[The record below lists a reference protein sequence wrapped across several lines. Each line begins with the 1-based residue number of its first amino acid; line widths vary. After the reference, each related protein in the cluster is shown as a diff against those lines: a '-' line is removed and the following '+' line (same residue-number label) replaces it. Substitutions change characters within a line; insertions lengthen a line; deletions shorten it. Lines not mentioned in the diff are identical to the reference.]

1 MSIKTI
7 KSLVSRVVRLGTVLL
22 FGGGLGGGIIASAQS
37 TVSLTA
43 APTSASLPDGSMVPM
58 WGYSCGAASG
68 ASCVAANPAVAGG
81 GTGWSPVIITVP
93 YTGTATASTT
103 SLTISLTNNLSFTTS
118 SGVNNIP
125 TSLMIVGQVGGGLGS
140 QPSRSASPAHTG
152 QAITW
157 PAAGDPAA
165 GPTFTAP
172 TQIDRVRSFGTE
184 VAAGGS
190 QMLTWSG
197 MRPGTYLLESGTHPS
212 IQATMGLY
220 GIVVVTAAPS
230 GATPGTAYYGAGS
243 APINYNA
250 EVPLVFS
257 EIDPVQNAAV
267 AKAVGTAGFSESTVW
282 SGLAPNGCGYNNPGN
297 SNYGTCYPPAVNYS
311 PLYYLINGVAF
322 NKNNASGS
330 LFSAVAGSA
339 VTNISGNVLVR
350 FVNAGA
356 RMHVPSIV
364 GSTTGTGSAQVG
376 GFQLIAE
383 DGNAVPGTAR
393 IQSDVFM
400 AAGKTYDVMINAPPT
415 TGGIFPVF
423 DRELSLSGNA
433 INRDSGMLAYV
444 SVNGGTLPST
454 GAFASGGAQ
463 AIADTYNSIIASH
476 TFTVSD
482 ASKGVIANDVN
493 IFGVTLAVPPAQ
505 ASSFTL
511 NPDGTFAYTANTGW
525 AGGDSFVYCGNGT
538 TTTNPP
544 PATLPGTCAK
554 VTLGVASVE
563 ANTSITVANHS
574 YTSTVATLLGIKN
587 PGILLGAVDT
597 AGYPLTVFNA
607 QPAPSG
613 GATPISP
620 CTGGSTTNC
629 VAVNPDGSFNA
640 FPSGPGTYAFTF
652 QAQNSQGTTSSNT
665 GTVTLTFLPGSGLKV
680 SVVDGA
686 DKVTP
691 ITDYR
696 WIIEEDKTFY
706 VDPACQVN
714 PLPSGCPQYTTG
726 TGPSIAPE
734 LGVNFHTSSMPFV
747 AQGCVGA
754 ISCENGQTVLDPNTG
769 LHSGAVC
776 DQGNGICHTDSS
788 QLISVDPSKVYLDP
802 AKRYYISVLPGDA
815 ANSFISGNTSACLPA
830 ADPNYD
836 PTSCGHGMG
845 GASLAAGQTS
855 VTVLAQPNPF
865 PPGELSV
872 FVFEDDFPLNGEVDS
887 GGGVDVLAP
896 NEPGLG
902 GFQIHLWDAM
912 GQNGDFTGQMT
923 YDMFNQPL
931 SNSLAGVIDPSNG
944 NNACPISA
952 SSSTYFNG
960 SSKGISATASG
971 AGNTITPTGITVDNN
986 QVGNTLVI
994 TGGNNFTPG
1003 TYTISSVD
1011 TTAGTWT
1018 LAPAV
1023 TGSSAATGAANG
1035 MQGTR
1040 SESAITGMIV
1050 TCPKYESDGTTLSPL
1065 AGQAVVKNLMPGR
1078 FGVIASPAADR
1089 IARGE
1094 EWLQTNTL
1102 DGQKAHDSFIKI
1114 GEPSYF
1120 QEYGPANFHV
1130 TVGFANPKIINN
1142 RLASVCAGTDVYLP
1156 GQGNCSYTI
1165 KGKVTGERLSRTPDE
1180 RLYSS
1185 GSHDTFYWSQCYVSI
1200 GDPDGEDFAFTKCNA
1215 DGTFQISGLPQ
1226 GSWRVTTFDQWNDQL
1241 VDGLSTPV
1249 ALSGSNP
1256 LIDMGDIATTQWQT
1270 NIYTRT
1276 FIDDSR
1282 DGVYQDGEG
1291 GIPFLNV
1298 AVRYRDGS
1306 MANLITTDFD
1316 GVANFNET
1324 FPLFAWYT
1332 IETDVTRYKN
1342 TGTHVVYD
1350 AGGPADGST
1359 SCGQVH
1365 SGYPNCGTST
1375 AYNFLANTNE
1385 AIPLPKDLRVPGSVY
1400 CDKADC
1406 GGLSIATGPEAG
1418 GSSGPGG
1425 STGRID
1431 APWVETEAWQGFP
1444 GQNEFVEFAKA
1455 PYAAGE
1461 NGGIKGHVV
1470 YASTRPFDDPQ
1481 MLVQTQ
1487 WEPLVPNVRINLYQ
1501 EGTAPDGTKSLTL
1514 IDWTTTSS
1522 WDDYVQGF
1530 HKAPDGTTV
1539 SNMNCP
1545 GQTTSD
1551 LFYFTLQNQPE
1562 YLDYYNSQHGGGP
1575 VTPLAYNSQYKCYD
1589 GMHNWNQVQPA
1600 PYDGMYA
1607 FPSVT
1612 SMDPASGRP
1621 VAGATNCTICTANPT
1636 KATLDP
1642 ANPTTYDPY
1651 RTGTPMLPPGKYV
1664 VEVVVPPG
1672 FELVK
1677 EEDKNILIGDNFIAP
1692 VTQQFG
1698 GLGNIFILPDQ
1709 ATVASNSNPFN
1720 AQNPTDSLGA
1730 SPSNGIVP
1738 AFTPEPL
1745 WPCVGEA
1752 RVVPDFISLF
1762 PQSAQASPFA
1772 GATRNLCDRKEVTL
1786 GDQMSATAKFYVFNS
1801 THKASKF
1808 YGGITDDF
1816 TSEFDPFSPAFG
1828 EKFAPP
1834 NLPVAVRDWSG
1845 AEVSRVY
1852 ADSWGQFDGMTYST
1866 WEVNPPNPTGYS
1878 PSMMV
1883 MCMNDPGPMMGTDA
1897 KPIIDPVT
1905 LQTKRDPAFNPGYS
1919 QFCYELPYMPAQTSY
1934 LDTPVV
1940 PTSAFSEGYN
1950 HPDCEYPALTPSIK
1964 EVDGDGRGPWVANVG
1979 GAVTSVTVTNDGSY
1993 TVAPTTVT
2001 FSAPTTAG
2009 GTTATGTVVLGPSGS
2024 VAAVNI
2030 TRAGAGYKSTPS
2042 VSFGS
2047 PNAGTTA
2054 QGTAVVSGVVSSVSI
2069 TKGGSYLLPPT
2080 VAFGAPP
2087 AGGTQATGTAIF
2099 NRTGLFGT
2107 VTGVTITNPGKGYI
2121 TAPSVTFSASL
2132 LGAANTATGTS
2143 AVTEAVTAVNVTN
2156 PGSGYTIAPV
2166 VSISGGNPTTTA
2178 TATST
2183 LGQKVTAVNLT
2194 NGGGGYSMAPTVT
2207 FSGGTPIVAAQ
2218 ANATIGTGGVLTI
2231 TALGDQQ
2238 VINNAYSG
2246 PSATAAPFNAKTV
2259 NRHYGFGATQGTGSV
2274 MIGGKTA
2281 SIIDWNDSVIHALAP
2296 AGVPD
2301 CAVQQQAQYGGS
2313 KAQCGQLV
2321 ITTASGTQSI
2331 DTVTVTIGGK
2341 APTHVTTNTSA
2352 GVFGS
2357 IQAAI
2362 DNALPGDMIMVD
2374 PGQYQEL
2381 LVMWKPVRLQ
2391 GVGAVTSV
2399 INANTQPAGK
2409 LDPWRARVTCLF
2421 GLALNGQPA
2430 TGGGT
2435 ATNGSSLF
2443 SNAPSSNNQNPY
2455 DPTGNY
2461 TCGGWPGFTGVQ
2473 NNPQVDRLPLEGMLG
2488 WDTTVNGNLAQLLQE
2503 PTLLGA
2509 YEGAGITVLSK
2520 GVKVPNNSG
2529 SSYYGSGAEATF
2541 PTGTQILTASDC
2553 TSGSGGTNPYPSNF
2567 QCNPSSIDG
2576 LSVTD
2581 SSQGGGGIFVHAW
2594 GHNLQVANNRV
2605 YNNIGTLSGGIN
2617 IGQGESPDAYLFGQT
2632 NDTDPGS
2639 CVSNG
2644 VLNQQL
2650 PYCFDLHVNVHNNW
2664 VALNT
2669 SIGDELFSGTP
2680 AGAGGVTF
2688 CTGADY
2694 YKFQFNWVCGNMSTG
2709 DGGGF
2714 AHLGFIWD
2722 GDVEHNSILFNQ
2734 STNPT
2739 IQTNGGG
2746 IVVIGAAPDGAPPG
2760 SAPGTE
2766 CGGTIAD
2773 ADCTPGLPDGTGPGL
2788 VINANLIQGNG
2799 AESGSGGGIRLQS
2812 VNGTDIG
2819 DVPLRPDLWNNVSL
2833 TNNIV
2838 VNNVAGWDGA
2848 GISLQ
2853 DALNVNIINNTVAS
2867 NDATASAGP
2876 LFNTLGS
2883 PLASAPNPS
2892 MAQQTT
2898 ASTVSSRPQVAGI
2911 VSMGNSPQLLAGL
2924 PPTMECLAGH
2934 AVGSLNNNVLNG
2946 SCRSVSYPLMAN
2958 NIVWQNRSFSI
2969 STGGY
2974 GNAFQQ
2980 NQIALSPMLSQATTG
2995 QCVDGASYWD
3005 LGVRG
3010 DLGPNDHSSGV
3021 TLSPVYS
3028 FLSSTAG
3035 YTSTAYTGAPASNN
3049 SQANPEVL
3057 SQYCNGSRVPPE
3069 NGGLGYAVPPGISD
3083 ATVPNPIFNLT
3094 PAATVDEGNNWVN
3107 ISWGP
3112 LAMTNAITGATLGN
3126 YAPTPYSQTVGY
3138 VPANDTFANIAKAP
3152 STDFFG
3158 NPRAVTGT
3166 NHFGVGAVE
3175 LQTAKSTSA
3184 NIAPATV
3191 GFGDVT
3197 VGTTS
3202 TPQVLT
3208 LYAGATALR
3217 NITATA
3223 TAPFTVTA
3231 NTCPAGALATLAA
3244 NTSCTISVAFHPTTV
3259 PAGGAAFTGTL
3270 TIGVSAGGPVA
3281 NSPVALSGFSVAQ
3294 ISVTPGQLNFGNLNV
3309 NTASTVQSVTVTN
3322 GTTNPVTNLSVVLG
3336 GSDYTRSGGTCAATL
3351 AANTSCTIGVKL
3363 MPTVVGLDSGS
3374 LSISAQSGNG
3384 SFVSVV
3390 GGPVTLTGVGLGAN
3404 LSPATLT
3411 YGNVIQGQASTPQSI
3426 VVSNTQA
3433 TALTLTIG
3441 GVTSATTPFAVT
3453 SDSCGTVTATTV
3465 TVPAGTYSA
3474 PGTCTFNVTYTPSAT
3489 ATAAANGTMTLSG
3502 KYGAAAT
3509 TIYAPVNY
3517 FGAPYNNNQVTMTG
3531 APVVAP
3537 ALPSLATLD
3546 NFNRANSITLGR
3558 NWLQTT
3564 GNNGRAFIQVNGN
3577 QAFCDN
3583 GSGRGSTPACTA
3595 AGGSAI
3601 WNKTDP
3607 VSGVGVVYGSKQGA
3621 AIALTNGNM
3630 TGASL
3635 ILDATGIPNATDLLT
3650 NYVRVLITNT
3660 NTVHTA
3666 AIQITTN
3673 NGTNYTTLGTLNFGT
3688 TMLANDIIVAQIDG
3702 TPAMGAPTVSV
3713 WRVRGA
3719 TKTYAGSVQLPAS
3732 SLWQLGGQIGL
3743 QLPDGATADNFLGG
3757 NVQ

>member
-1 MSIKTI
+1 
-7 KSLVSRVVRLGTVLL
+7 
-22 FGGGLGGGIIASAQS
+22 
-37 TVSLTA
+37 
-43 APTSASLPDGSMVPM
+43 
-58 WGYSCGAASG
+58 
-68 ASCVAANPAVAGG
+68 
-81 GTGWSPVIITVP
+81 VIITVP
-93 YTGTATASTT
+93 YTGANT
-103 SLTISLTNNLSFTTS
+103 SLAINLTNNLTFTTA
-118 SGVNNIP
+118 SGSVNTVP
-125 TSLMIVGQVGGGLGS
+125 TSLMIVGQLGGGLGS
-140 QPSRSASPAHTG
+140 SPSRVMVQHNNTTNDT
-152 QAITW
+152 QTW
-157 PAAGDPAA
+157 PVANSGNS
-165 GPTFTAP
+165 FTPP
-172 TQIDRVRSFGTE
+172 TQIARVQSFGTE
-184 VAAGGS
+184 VAVGTPQTLNWTS
-190 QMLTWSG
+190 LK
-197 MRPGTYLLESGTHPS
+197 PGTYLLESGTHPS
-212 IQATMGLY
+212 IQGPMGLI
-220 GIVVVTAAPS
+220 GMLVVTQAPS
-230 GATPGTAYYGAGS
+230 GTTPGVAYTAASG
-243 APINYNA
+243 PVNYNA
-250 EVPLVFS
+250 EVPLLFS
-257 EIDPVQNAAV
+257 EIDPVQNSAV
-267 AKAVGTAGFSESTVW
+267 ANAVNTAGFSETAVW
-282 SGLAPNGCGYNNPGN
+282 NGQAGQCGSKLPAPGASGPNPL
-297 SNYGTCYPPAVNYS
+297 YGTCYPPAVNYS

-322 NKNNASGS
+322 NKTNPSGS
-330 LFSAVAGSA
+330 LFSAVPGSS
-339 VTNISGNVLVR
+339 TNTITGNVLVR
-350 FVNAGA
+350 FVNAGS

-364 GSTTGTGSAQVG
+364 GSTIGQGVGGNPPPG

-383 DGNAVPGTAR
+383 DGNPVPGTPR

-400 AAGKTYDVMINAPPT
+400 AAGKTYDVMINALPVGST
-415 TGGIFPVF
+415 TAAPITFPVF

-433 INRDSGMLAYV
+433 INRDSGMLAYIG
-444 SVNGGTLPST
+444 VNGGTLPNS
-454 GAFASGGAQ
+454 GVFAASGAK
-463 AIADTYNSIIASH
+463 ANADSFSSIIANH
-476 TFTVSD
+476 TFTISD
-482 ASKGVIANDVN
+482 PSKGVIANDVN
-493 IFGVTLAVPPAQ
+493 IFGVTLAVPPTQ

-511 NPDGTFAYTANTGW
+511 NPDGTFTYTASSSWSTS
-525 AGGDSFVYCGNGT
+525 DSFTYCGNGT
-538 TTTNPP
+538 VLSAGAT
-544 PATLPGTCAK
+544 TLPSTCAV
-554 VTLGVASVE
+554 VTLGPAAIESASG
-563 ANTSITVANHS
+563 ITVTNHS
-574 YTSTVATLLGIKN
+574 YTSPVATLLGIKN

-597 AGYPLTVFNA
+597 AGYPLTVTNV
-607 QPAPSG
+607 QPASITG
-613 GATPISP
+613 VTPIAP
-620 CTGGSTTNC
+620 CTGVSTTNC

-640 FPSGPGTYAFTF
+640 YPPAPGTYAFTF
-652 QAQNSQGTTSSNT
+652 QAQNTQGTVSSGASGT
-665 GTVTLTFLPGSGLKV
+665 GTVTLTFLQGSGLKV
-680 SVVDGA
+680 SVVDGT
-686 DKVTP
+686 DKTTP

-696 WIIEEDKTFY
+696 WIIEEDKTMY
-706 VDPACQVN
+706 INPACQVN
-714 PLPSGCPQYTTG
+714 PLPAGCPQYTTG
-726 TGPSIAPE
+726 SGPSIAPM
-734 LGVNFHTSSMPFV
+734 LGVNFHTSNMPFV
-747 AQGCVGA
+747 AQGCVGPL
-754 ISCENGQTVLDPNTG
+754 SCENGQTVLDPNTG
-769 LHSGAVC
+769 LHSAAVC
-776 DQGNGICHTDSS
+776 DQGNGICRTTAA
-788 QLISVDPSKVYLDP
+788 QETPVDPSQVYLDP
-802 AKRYYISVLPGDA
+802 TKRYYISILPGDA
-815 ANSFISGNTSACLPA
+815 ANSFNAGYTGGACQNGAANSGGA
-830 ADPNYD
+830 A
-836 PTSCGHGMG
+836 CGHGMG

-855 VTVLAQPNPF
+855 VTILSQPNPY

-902 GFQIHLWDAM
+902 SFQIHLWDAM

-931 SNSLAGVIDPSNG
+931 SNALAGVIDPANNG
-944 NNACPISA
+944 INACPISP

-960 SSKGISATASG
+960 ASISATANG
-971 AGNTITPTGITVDNN
+971 AGNVITPTGITVDNN
-986 QVGNTLVI
+986 QVGATVTI
-994 TGGNNFTPG
+994 TGGTNFTAG
-1003 TYTISSVD
+1003 TYTVASVN

-1018 LAPAV
+1018 LTPAV
-1023 TGSSAATGAANG
+1023 TGSQAATGIASG
-1035 MQGTR
+1035 MTGTS
-1040 SESAITGMIV
+1040 SESGITGMVV
-1050 TCPKYESDGTTLSPL
+1050 TCPKYEADGTTLSPL
-1065 AGQAVVKNLMPGR
+1065 AGQAVIKNLMPGR
-1078 FGVIASPAADR
+1078 FGVIATPAADR

-1156 GQGNCSYTI
+1156 GQGNCTYTI

-1185 GSHDTFYWSQCYVSI
+1185 GSHDAFYWTQCYVSV

-1215 DGTFQISGLPQ
+1215 DGTFQINGLPQ

-1249 ALSGSNP
+1249 ALSGNNP

-1276 FIDDSR
+1276 FIDDNK
-1282 DGVYQDGEG
+1282 DGVYQSGEG
-1291 GIPFLNV
+1291 GVPFLNV
-1298 AVRYRDGS
+1298 AIRYRDGS
-1306 MANLITTDFD
+1306 MSNLLSTDFD
-1316 GVANFNET
+1316 GIANFNET

-1365 SGYPNCGTST
+1365 PGYPNCGTST

-1385 AIPLPKDLRVPGSVY
+1385 AIPLPNNLRVPGSVY

-1455 PYAAGE
+1455 PYATGE

-1487 WEPLVPNVRINLYQ
+1487 WEPLVPGVRINLYQ

-1514 IDWTTTSS
+1514 VDWTTTSS
-1522 WDDYVQGF
+1522 WDDFVQGVRTDANGNPM
-1530 HKAPDGTTV
+1530 HDAQGNGIP
-1539 SNMNCP
+1539 NMSCP

-1562 YLDYYNSQHGGGP
+1562 YLDFYNSEHATQG
-1575 VTPLAYNSQYKCYD
+1575 VLSTPSPTALPYNSQYKCYD

-1600 PYDGMYA
+1600 PYDGMYS

-1612 SMDPASGRP
+1612 AMDPVTGKP
-1621 VAGATNCTICTANPT
+1621 TKTNCTICIQ
-1636 KATLDP
+1636 
-1642 ANPTTYDPY
+1642 NPTTSSFNSANPSAFDPY
-1651 RTGTPMLPPGKYV
+1651 RTGLPMLPQGKYV

-1692 VTQQFG
+1692 VTQEFG
-1698 GLGNIFILPDQ
+1698 GLGNVFILPDQ
-1709 ATVASNSNPFN
+1709 ATVASNNNPYN
-1720 AQNPTDSLGA
+1720 PQNPTDNLGA
-1730 SPSNGIVP
+1730 SPENGIVP

-1745 WPCVGEA
+1745 WPCVGA
-1752 RVVPDFISLF
+1752 SRVVPDYISLF
-1762 PQSAQASPFA
+1762 PQSQQVAPFA

-1786 GDQMSATAKFYVFNS
+1786 TDQMAATAKFYVFTS

-1834 NLPVAVRDWSG
+1834 NLPVAVRDFTG

-1852 ADSWGQFDGMTYST
+1852 ADAWGQFNGMTYST

-1883 MCMNDPGPMMGTDA
+1883 MCMNDPGPLQGTNA
-1897 KPIIDPVT
+1897 QPILNASGQPT
-1905 LQTKRDPAFNPGYS
+1905 SDPAFNPGYS

-1950 HPDCEYPALTPSIK
+1950 HPDCAYPALTPSIK
-1964 EVDGDGRGPWVANVG
+1964 EVDGDGKGPWVANAG
-1979 GAVTSVTVTNDGSY
+1979 GAVNSVTVTNGGSY
-1993 TVAPTTVT
+1993 TTSGPSVTFTAPSTAGGVTATGTVTLAPSGSVASVTITRGGSGYKSTPNVSFGAPNAGTTATGVAVVSGYVTNVTITKGGTYALAPTVT
-2001 FSAPTTAG
+2001 FSAPQAG
-2009 GTTATGTVVLGPSGS
+2009 GTTATGTVVF
-2024 VAAVNI
+2024 A
-2030 TRAGAGYKSTPS
+2030 R
-2042 VSFGS
+2042 
-2047 PNAGTTA
+2047 
-2054 QGTAVVSGVVSSVSI
+2054 
-2069 TKGGSYLLPPT
+2069 
-2080 VAFGAPP
+2080 
-2087 AGGTQATGTAIF
+2087 
-2099 NRTGLFGT
+2099 RGLTGT
-2107 VTGVTITNPGKGYI
+2107 VTGVTINNPGSGYV
-2121 TAPSVTFSASL
+2121 TAPTVTFSASG
-2132 LGAANTATGTS
+2132 LGSANTATGTS
-2143 AVTEAVTAVNVTN
+2143 AITEAVTAINIVN
-2156 PGSGYTIAPV
+2156 PGSGYTTAPV
-2166 VSISGGNPTTTA
+2166 VSITGGSPTTNA
-2178 TATST
+2178 AATSA
-2183 LGQKVTAVNLT
+2183 LGQKVTAVNIT
-2194 NGGGGYSMAPTVT
+2194 NSGSGYTAAPTVSFT
-2207 FSGGTPIVAAQ
+2207 GGAGPGGAAAQ
-2218 ANATIGTGGVLTI
+2218 ATIGSGGILTI
-2231 TALGDQQ
+2231 YAQGDTQ

-2246 PSATAAPFNAKTV
+2246 PSASAAPFNAKTI
-2259 NRHYGFGATQGTGSV
+2259 NRHYGFGSQCTAVGGACTAVSSV
-2274 MIGGKTA
+2274 TIGNKTA
-2281 SIIDWNDSVIHALAP
+2281 PIIDWNDSTIHVLVP
-2296 AGVPD
+2296 GGVANCP
-2301 CAVQQQAQYGGS
+2301 VQQQKQYSNGATT
-2313 KAQCGQLV
+2313 AQCGQLV
-2321 ITTASGTQSI
+2321 ITSGTGQQSV
-2331 DTVTVTIGGK
+2331 DAVTVTIGGK
-2341 APTHVTTNTSA
+2341 APTHVTTNTST

-2374 PGQYQEL
+2374 PGVYYEM

-2421 GLALNGQPA
+2421 GLSLNGQPA
-2430 TGGGT
+2430 TGFSTG
-2435 ATNGSSLF
+2435 ANGSTVY
-2443 SNAPSSNNQNPY
+2443 SNAPSSTNSNPY

-2461 TCGGWPGFTGVQ
+2461 TCGGWPGFTGVE
-2473 NNPQVDRLPLEGMLG
+2473 NDPQVDRLPLEGMLG

-2520 GVKVPNNSG
+2520 GVKVPANSG

-2541 PTGTQILTASDC
+2541 PTGTQNLTAADC
-2553 TSGSGGTNPYPSNF
+2553 SSGPNGTNPYPSSF

-2594 GHNLQVANNRV
+2594 GHNLQIANNRV

-2617 IGQGESPDAYLFGQT
+2617 IGQGESPDAYLQGAT

-2639 CVSNG
+2639 CISTNNP
-2644 VLNQQL
+2644 NQQL
-2650 PYCFDLHVNVHNNW
+2650 PYCFDLNVNVHNNW

-2694 YKFQFNWVCGNMSTG
+2694 YKFQYNWVCGNMSTG

-2714 AHLGFIWD
+2714 AHLGFIWN
-2722 GDVEHNSILFNQ
+2722 GDIEHNSILFNQ

-2760 SAPGTE
+2760 SPAGTE

-2819 DVPLRPDLWNNVSL
+2819 DVPLQPNLWNSVSL
-2833 TNNIV
+2833 TNNII

-2892 MAQQTT
+2892 MSQQIT

-2911 VSMGNSPQLLAGL
+2911 VSMGNSPQLLAGM
-2924 PPTMECLAGH
+2924 PASVFCPAGH
-2934 AVGSLNNNVLNG
+2934 SVGSLTAPVFNG
-2946 SCRSVSYPLMAN
+2946 SCKTVSYPLMAN
-2958 NIVWQNRSFSI
+2958 NMIWQNRSFSI

-2974 GNAFQQ
+2974 GNTYQQ

-2995 QCVDGASYWD
+2995 QCVNGANYWD
-3005 LGVRG
+3005 VGVRG

-3028 FLSSTAG
+3028 FLSSVAG
-3035 YTSTAYTGAPASNN
+3035 YTSTGYTGAAANSNN
-3049 SQANPEVL
+3049 SAANPEVI

-3112 LAMTNAITGATLGN
+3112 LATTNPVTGATLGN

-3138 VPANDTFANIAKAP
+3138 VPTNTTFNALVQAP
-3152 STDFFG
+3152 ATDFFG
-3158 NPRAVTGT
+3158 NPRAVTGNT

-3175 LQTAKSTSA
+3175 LQSAKSTSA
-3184 NIAPATV
+3184 SIAPMSVA
-3191 GFGDVT
+3191 FGDVT

-3202 TPQVLT
+3202 VPQTLT
-3208 LYAGATALR
+3208 LYAGNTAMR
-3217 NITATA
+3217 GITATA
-3223 TAPFTVTA
+3223 TAPFAVTA
-3231 NTCPAGALATLAA
+3231 NSCPTGINTLAA
-3244 NTSCTISVAFHPTTV
+3244 GASCTISVVFSPTTV
-3259 PAGGAAFTGTL
+3259 PANNVATTGTL
-3270 TIGVSAGGPVA
+3270 TIGATAGGPVA
-3281 NSPVALSGFSVAQ
+3281 GSPVPLTGYSVAQ
-3294 ISVTPGQLNFGNLNV
+3294 ISVSPGQLNFGNVNV
-3309 NTASTVQSVTVTN
+3309 NTAATVQTVTVTN
-3322 GTTNPVTNLSVVLG
+3322 GTTTAVNNLGIVFG
-3336 GSDYTRSGGTCAATL
+3336 GGDFTRSGGTCGAAL
-3351 AANTSCTIGVKL
+3351 QANSSCTIGVKFT
-3363 MPTVVGLDSGS
+3363 PSIVGVDQGS
-3374 LSISAQSGNG
+3374 LSISAQQGNG
-3384 SFVSVV
+3384 SYISVV
-3390 GGPVTLTGVGLGAN
+3390 GGPVTLNGVGLGASV
-3404 LSPATLT
+3404 SPASLSF
-3411 YGNVIQGQASTPQSI
+3411 GNVIQGQASAPQTI
-3426 VVSNTQA
+3426 VVSNTQT
-3433 TALTLTIG
+3433 TALTVAIA
-3441 GVTSATTPFAVT
+3441 GVTSTTTPFKVT
-3453 SDSCGTVTATTV
+3453 SVTPTTCGAVTATSFTV
-3465 TVPAGTYSA
+3465 AATTTPST
-3474 PGTCTFNVTYTPSAT
+3474 PGTCSFSVTYNPLSSAT
-3489 ATAAANGTMTLSG
+3489 PGTAQNGTMTLTG
-3502 KYGAAAT
+3502 KYGAAT
-3509 TIYAPVNY
+3509 TTVFAPVNY
-3517 FGAPYNNNQVTMTG
+3517 YGTAYTNGQVTMTG
-3531 APVVAP
+3531 TPTGAP
-3537 ALPSLATLD
+3537 AKPNLAVLD
-3546 NFNRANSITLGR
+3546 NFNRGTVSSLGT
-3558 NWLQTT
+3558 NWLETT
-3564 GNNGRAFIQVNGN
+3564 SQSGRDLLQVSGN
-3577 QAFCDN
+3577 QAVCSST
-3583 GSGRGSTPACTA
+3583 SGCTA
-3595 AGGSAI
+3595 TISGSAL
-3601 WNKTDP
+3601 WNAIDP
-3607 VSGVGVVYGSKQGA
+3607 VSGVGVIYGAKQGA
-3621 AIALTNGNM
+3621 AYTLTNNNIG
-3630 TGASL
+3630 TDAL
-3635 ILDATGIPNATDLLT
+3635 ILDATGLPAATNPALLT
-3650 NYVRVLITNT
+3650 NFVRVIITNNGAT
-3660 NTVHTA
+3660 HTYN
-3666 AIQITTN
+3666 AIVQVTTN
-3673 NGTNYTTLGTLNFGT
+3673 NGASYTTIGTFPITGT
-3688 TMLANDIIVAQIDG
+3688 GANWVSGDTITALLDS
-3702 TPAMGAPTVSV
+3702 TTAMGSPTVSV
-3713 WRVRGA
+3713 WRTRG
-3719 TKTYAGSVQLPAS
+3719 TTDQYLGSAQIPVNVISQV
-3732 SLWQLGGQIGL
+3732 GGQIGI
-3743 QLPDGATADNFLGG
+3743 QLTGGSTIDNFAGG